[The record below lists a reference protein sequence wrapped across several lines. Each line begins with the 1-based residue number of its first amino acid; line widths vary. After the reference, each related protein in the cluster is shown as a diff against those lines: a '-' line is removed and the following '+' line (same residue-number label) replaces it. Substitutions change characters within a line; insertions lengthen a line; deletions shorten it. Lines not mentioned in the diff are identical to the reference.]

1 MQNLAGGS
9 DVEENTK
16 SRETKASQNSLF
28 LLKINR
34 SYLKQF

>member
-16 SRETKASQNSLF
+16 SLEQNPVGIF
-28 LLKINR
+28 FPFKN
-34 SYLKQF
+34 